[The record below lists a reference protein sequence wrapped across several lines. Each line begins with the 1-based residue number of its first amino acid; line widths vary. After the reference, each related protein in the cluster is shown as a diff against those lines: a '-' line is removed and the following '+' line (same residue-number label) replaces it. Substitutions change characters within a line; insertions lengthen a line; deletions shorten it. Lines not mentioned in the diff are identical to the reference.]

1 MLSSFSVVDFCLWAV
16 TTLLTVVLLTLIL
29 IRNQE
34 RRFAFF
40 TLYLS
45 VNLLQ
50 TALEVYV
57 YRHYDV
63 HSQFRYAAIWTSQA
77 VVIVV
82 RAMATG
88 EFCHQVL
95 GKFIGIW
102 ALAIRVLLVCSGT
115 VLALALYFG
124 KDGMR
129 YGVVTLEIGMETFV
143 ATMVAGTFVFAR
155 YYDLKLERSAMLLG
169 LGLCLNSC
177 FKIFNDLVLSR
188 YFAVYQNRWNTSSM
202 IAFVCVLT
210 VWTWAMRAAAATV
223 PARAPRL
230 QPAQIYR
237 TLIPGINERLWQ
249 LNEQLMRLWKLEPPK
264 P

>member
-1 MLSSFSVVDFCLWAV
+1 VLSSFSAIDFCLWAV
-16 TTLLTVVLLTLIL
+16 TTLLTVILLSLIL
-29 IRNQE
+29 IRKQE
-34 RRFAFF
+34 RRFPFF
-40 TLYLS
+40 ILYLG

-50 TALEVYV
+50 TALQVYV
-57 YRHYDV
+57 YQPYGAN
-63 HSQFRYAAIWTSQA
+63 SQFPYATIWTSQA
-77 VVIVV
+77 VVILV

-102 ALAIRVLLVCSGT
+102 ALAIRVLLVCSGS
-115 VLALALYFG
+115 VLALALYLG

-155 YYDLKLERSAMLLG
+155 YYDLKPERSAVLLG

-188 YFAVYQNRWNTSSM
+188 YFAGDQNRWNTSSM
-202 IAFVCVLT
+202 IAFVCVLM
-210 VWTWAMRAAAATV
+210 VWTWAMRAAVATA
-223 PARAPRL
+223 PARAPKL

-237 TLIPGINERLWQ
+237 TLIPGINRRLWQ
-249 LNEQLMRLWKLEPPK
+249 LNEQLIRLWKLEPPK

>member
-1 MLSSFSVVDFCLWAV
+1 VLSSFSALEFCLWAV
-16 TTLLTVVLLTLIL
+16 TALLTVILLSLIL

-40 TLYLS
+40 TLYLA

-50 TALEVYV
+50 TALQVYV
-57 YRHYDV
+57 YRHYGV
-63 HSQFRYAAIWTSQA
+63 NSQFSYAATWTSQA
-77 VVIVV
+77 VVVVV

-102 ALAIRVLLVCSGT
+102 ALAIRVLLVCSGS

-155 YYDLKLERSAMLLG
+155 YYDLKAERSAMLLG

-177 FKIFNDLVLSR
+177 FKILNDLVLSR

-202 IAFVCVLT
+202 ITFVCVLM
-210 VWTWAMRAAAATV
+210 VWTWAIRAAAATA
-223 PARAPRL
+223 PAPAPKL

-237 TLIPGINERLWQ
+237 TWIPGINERLLQ
-249 LNEQLMRLWKLEPPK
+249 LNDQLIRLWKLEPPE